1 MKRLFL
7 YLIVGGLLS
16 SCSIMGPAFTGLL
29 SGPTS
34 GSVSDG
40 SAGLVGVGAPVGVPG
55 QAGRRYTPAEDPA
68 TGLYGYINDLGMW
81 VIPPRFENVQS
92 FGSNGMARVRL
103 GGRYGVIDPSGQFV
117 IPAVFSSSGDAAE
130 AMQSIT
136 KGRMTGLELWAQE
149 DPATGLYGYL
159 DHYGRWAIKPQFLRA
174 SAFNRNL
181 AVVQVSDGR
190 WGAID
195 LRGTMVIQPRFNS
208 SGDARSAAQRLNR

>member
-1 MKRLFL
+1 MKRIFL

-40 SAGLVGVGAPVGVPG
+40 LAGSVGVGAPVGVPG

-81 VIPPRFENVQS
+81 VIPPRFESVQS

-149 DPATGLYGYL
+149 DPASRAHFVQKGCKKGEARSHNPPAGARRTG
-159 DHYGRWAIKPQFLRA
+159 RPQGPPPRA
-174 SAFNRNL
+174 WT
-181 AVVQVSDGR
+181 VQVIC
-190 WGAID
+190 A
-195 LRGTMVIQPRFNS
+195 S
-208 SGDARSAAQRLNR
+208 SQLPSFF

>member
-1 MKRLFL
+1 MKRIFP

-34 GSVSDG
+34 VDVAGS
-40 SAGLVGVGAPVGVPG
+40 GVAGAPVVVNS

-81 VIPPRFENVQS
+81 VISPRFENVQS

-117 IPAVFSSSGDAAE
+117 IPAVFSSSSDAAE

-159 DHYGRWAIKPQFLRA
+159 DHYGRWAITPQFRSA
-174 SAFNRNL
+174 SDFNRNL

>member
-1 MKRLFL
+1 MKRIFP

-34 GSVSDG
+34 VDVAGS
-40 SAGLVGVGAPVGVPG
+40 GVAGAPVVVNS

-81 VIPPRFENVQS
+81 VISPRFENVQS

-117 IPAVFSSSGDAAE
+117 IPAVFSSSSDAAE

-149 DPATGLYGYL
+149 DPVTGLYGYL
-159 DHYGRWAIKPQFLRA
+159 DHYGRWAITPQFRSA
-174 SAFNRNL
+174 SDFNRNL
-181 AVVQVSDGR
+181 GH
-190 WGAID
+190 
-195 LRGTMVIQPRFNS
+195 
-208 SGDARSAAQRLNR
+208 

>member
-1 MKRLFL
+1 MKRIFL

-40 SAGLVGVGAPVGVPG
+40 LAAPVGVPG

-81 VIPPRFENVQS
+81 VIPPRFESVQS

-117 IPAVFSSSGDAAE
+117 IPAVFSSSGF
-130 AMQSIT
+130 S
-136 KGRMTGLELWAQE
+136 
-149 DPATGLYGYL
+149 
-159 DHYGRWAIKPQFLRA
+159 
-174 SAFNRNL
+174 
-181 AVVQVSDGR
+181 
-190 WGAID
+190 
-195 LRGTMVIQPRFNS
+195 
-208 SGDARSAAQRLNR
+208 

>member
-1 MKRLFL
+1 MKRIFL

-34 GSVSDG
+34 VDVAGS
-40 SAGLVGVGAPVGVPG
+40 GVAGAPVVVNS

-81 VIPPRFENVQS
+81 VISPRFENVQS

-117 IPAVFSSSGDAAE
+117 IPAVFSSSSDAAE

-159 DHYGRWAIKPQFLRA
+159 DHYGRWAITPQFRSA
-174 SAFNRNL
+174 SDFNRNL

>member
-1 MKRLFL
+1 MKRIFP

-34 GSVSDG
+34 VDVAGSG
-40 SAGLVGVGAPVGVPG
+40 AAGAPVVVNS

-81 VIPPRFENVQS
+81 VISPRFENVQS

-117 IPAVFSSSGDAAE
+117 IPAVFSSSSDAAE

-159 DHYGRWAIKPQFLRA
+159 DHYGRWAITPQFRSA
-174 SAFNRNL
+174 SDFNRNL

>member
-1 MKRLFL
+1 MKRIFL
-7 YLIVGGLLS
+7 YLTVGGLLS

-34 GSVSDG
+34 GPVSDG
-40 SAGLVGVGAPVGVPG
+40 PSGSAGVGAPVGVPG

-81 VIPPRFENVQS
+81 VIPPRFESVQS

-117 IPAVFSSSGDAAE
+117 IPAVFSNSGDAAE
-130 AMQSIT
+130 AMQSII
-136 KGRMTGLELWAQE
+136 KGRMTGLELWVQ
-149 DPATGLYGYL
+149 
-159 DHYGRWAIKPQFLRA
+159 RWAITPQFRNA
-174 SAFNRNL
+174 SDFNRNL

-208 SGDARSAAQRLNR
+208 SGDARAAVQRLNR